1 VFPIYSL
8 NEPDSLLISVQV
20 LAKLRGGKYQAGF
33 TLIDEMFMCLICNMF
48 AVKLHQVLSTREVL
62 KTRKDVVDTIEMASY
77 MST

>member
-1 VFPIYSL
+1 M
-8 NEPDSLLISVQV
+8 
-20 LAKLRGGKYQAGF
+20 
-33 TLIDEMFMCLICNMF
+33 DEMFMCLICNMF